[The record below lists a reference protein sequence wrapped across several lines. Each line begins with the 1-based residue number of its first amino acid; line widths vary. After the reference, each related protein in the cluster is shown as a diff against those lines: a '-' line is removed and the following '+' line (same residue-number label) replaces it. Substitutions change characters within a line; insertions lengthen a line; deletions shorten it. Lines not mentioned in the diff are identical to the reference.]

1 MIIRRTSELKFP
13 DEIKRNRGRAC
24 RRRDK
29 SISNK
34 LKQAHT
40 PWHKRKIPNSVHI
53 PGTVLF
59 DLT

>member
-1 MIIRRTSELKFP
+1 MLIRRITELKFP

-40 PWHKRKIPNSVHI
+40 PWHKR
-53 PGTVLF
+53 
-59 DLT
+59 